1 MQSVSSDPARRWNV
15 AVSLVDEEGVDV
27 WGGKGGWRT
36 RKIWRG
42 RTKRVDYP
50 SMRRRAWWNVVE
62 RWRRRGGYGHRGGG
76 GEDARMVVL
85 CKGRSLINHGGPWV
99 ESVARVSR
107 PEGREWSKEKR
118 GGREGIGTINIVFA
132 TILGTSAE
140 RPALWASSRVGRGGR
155 GWR

>member
-1 MQSVSSDPARRWNV
+1 MRHDGGTSPWSTKKASMSEGGREADVHGKYGEAERREWTIRRWG
-15 AVSLVDEEGVDV
+15 AA
-27 WGGKGGWRT
+27 
-36 RKIWRG
+36 RG
-42 RTKRVDYP
+42 ETWSNDR
-50 SMRRRAWWNVVE
+50 
-62 RWRRRGGYGHRGGG
+62 RRRGGYGHRGGG

-140 RPALWASSRVGRGGR
+140 RPALWASSRVGGGGR